1 MVYHHQEKIGGR
13 DVRKFWIIFL
23 FPLALL
29 CAADGDLVV
38 GMQLQ
43 NPPFEMVSE
52 KGRPAGISVE
62 LAEALASSLGK
73 NLVVRNFPFIGLVP
87 ALKNQE
93 IDCVISSMSV
103 TKERLNVIDFSDPYI
118 KTGLCLL
125 ISAQSTMQG
134 INDANQKGRV
144 IAVKQGTTGELWA
157 LGHLLAAK
165 VLSLGEEA
173 ACVLEVV
180 QGKADAFIYDQ
191 FSIYTHWKNNP
202 ETTRAVLK
210 PFQME
215 EWAVGLR
222 KGDPLKAQVNLFLKQ
237 FLGSGK
243 LQQLMERY
251 FHGIP
256 KE

>member
-1 MVYHHQEKIGGR
+1 
-13 DVRKFWIIFL
+13 L
-23 FPLALL
+23 FPLISIGAVE
-29 CAADGDLVV
+29 DSLVV

-43 NPPFEMVSE
+43 NPPFEMVST
-52 KGRPAGISVE
+52 KGIPSGISVE
-62 LAEALASSLGK
+62 LAEALASSLDK
-73 NLVVRNFPFIGLVP
+73 KLVVRNFPFIGLIP

-93 IDCVISSMSV
+93 IECIISSMSM
-103 TKERLNVIDFSDPYI
+103 TKERMQSIDFSDPYI

-125 ISAQSTMQG
+125 ISVKSTMKG
-134 INDANQKGRV
+134 IEDANQKQRV
-144 IAVKQGTTGELWA
+144 IAVKQGTTGEIWA
-157 LGHLLAAK
+157 LGHLTEAK
-165 VLSLGEEA
+165 VLSLSEEA

-202 ETTRAVLK
+202 DTTKAILK

-215 EWAVGLR
+215 EWAIGLR
-222 KGDPLKAQVNLFLKQ
+222 KDSPWKEKVNLFLKQ
-237 FLGSGK
+237 FLESGK
-243 LQQLMERY
+243 MEKILQRY